1 MSDLKILFLA
11 RPDLLTHT
19 GGDTIQILKTKEY
32 LEKLG
37 NKVDLISDIEVDFTK
52 YDLAHLFNL
61 ELSNFNFQIA
71 RILISNKIP
80 YVISPIYWDSSE
92 YYEKV
97 IRKISLRNKIYHLSI
112 KNRFIEKY
120 LHKIFPDANK
130 SSISYKKRKY
140 CLENATSILP
150 NSYEEQ
156 KILENKFR
164 IFGKY
169 EIIPNAVDLN
179 IIPGDYKQIKM
190 KYELPDEYFLCVGRI
205 EYRKNQ
211 IPVIKA
217 AKEINTKLV
226 LVGAVNAKENKYWRR
241 INRLYKNDFIHI
253 EKLEHKDLFL
263 LYRNA
268 EAHILPSW
276 FETPGLVSLE
286 AAYNNCQIISTDRG
300 CTREY
305 FGEDAFYCDPDDF
318 VSIKSAMIESISNP
332 KNLGKLQ
339 KTIID
344 NYTWEIAAEKTL
356 GVYIKT
362 QSSK

>member
-1 MSDLKILFLA
+1 MSNLRILFLA
-11 RPDLLTHT
+11 RPDLLTQT

-32 LEKLG
+32 LEKLN
-37 NKVDLISDIEVDFTK
+37 NKVDLTSNIDVDFTN

-61 ELSNFNFQIA
+61 EFANFNFQIA
-71 RILISNKIP
+71 QVLISNKIP

-97 IRKISLRNKIYHLSI
+97 IRKISFRNKIYHLTI
-112 KNRFIEKY
+112 KNHFIEKY

-130 SSISYKKRKY
+130 SSTSNEKRKY
-140 CLENATSILP
+140 CLENAISILP
-150 NSYEEQ
+150 NSLEEQ

-169 EIIPNAVDLN
+169 EIIPNAIDLN
-179 IIPGDYKQIKM
+179 TIPGDYRQLKE
-190 KYELPDEYFLCVGRI
+190 KYKLPDEYFLCVGRI

-211 IPVIKA
+211 IPAIKA
-217 AKEINTKLV
+217 AKEINSKII
-226 LVGAVNAKENKYWRR
+226 LVGAVNVKENKYWQR
-241 INRLYKNDFIHI
+241 INRLYRNDLIHI
-253 EKLEHKDLFL
+253 EKLEHRDLFS

-268 EAHILPSW
+268 KAHIMPSW

-305 FGEDAFYCDPDDF
+305 FGEAAFYCDPDDF
-318 VSIKSAMIESISNP
+318 VSIKSAMIESISIP
-332 KNLGKLQ
+332 KNLGILQ
-339 KTIID
+339 KKIIN

-356 GVYIKT
+356 GAYIKT
-362 QSSK
+362 QSGK